1 MRRIFEHHNA
11 GPTTKAQGSVC
22 LSVPH
27 AGREYPDWAADAL
40 NVPIAKTRSLEDR
53 YADALVGQAITR
65 GYTTLVAR
73 VPRLIVDLNRAE
85 TDFEAATVSG
95 RGSLAARPSARA
107 RSGLGLVPD
116 RLGAVGQ
123 LWKARLSASDLT
135 ERIAKFHRPFHRALD
150 DALDA
155 AHACHG
161 FAVLL
166 DVHSMP
172 SLPGEHPADVVI
184 GDLYGRAADP
194 VLATWASELLSAHGL
209 RVSHNQPY
217 AGGYILERHTRP
229 KAGVHGLQ
237 IEIDRRLY
245 LDTKLDLPSEG
256 TARIATIIAD
266 LADVMSQRTAC
277 LPRWPIAAE

>member
-1 MRRIFEHHNA
+1 MSQTFDRHNA
-11 GPTTKAQGSVC
+11 SPTTKGQHLVC

-53 YADALVGQAITR
+53 YADTLVGQAIAR

-73 VPRLIVDLNRAE
+73 TPRLIIDLNRAE
-85 TDFEAATVSG
+85 TDFEAAILSG
-95 RGSLAARPSARA
+95 RSTLAARPSVRA

-116 RLGAVGQ
+116 RLGSIGR
-123 LWKARLSASDLT
+123 LWKDRLSASDLT
-135 ERIAKFHRPFHRALD
+135 ARIATYHRPFHRALG

-155 AHACHG
+155 AYARHDLAI
-161 FAVLL
+161 LL

-172 SLPGEHPADVVI
+172 SLLGEQPADVVI

-194 VLATWASELLSAHGL
+194 VLVTGASKLLSGHGL
-209 RVSHNQPY
+209 RVSYNQPY
-217 AGGYILERHTRP
+217 AGGHILERHTRP
-229 KAGVHGLQ
+229 KIGIHGLQ

-245 LDTKLDLPSEG
+245 LDTKLDLPGEG
-256 TARIATIIAD
+256 AVRLAGIIAD
-266 LADVMSQRTAC
+266 LADTLSESASSLRS
-277 LPRWPIAAE
+277 WPIAAE